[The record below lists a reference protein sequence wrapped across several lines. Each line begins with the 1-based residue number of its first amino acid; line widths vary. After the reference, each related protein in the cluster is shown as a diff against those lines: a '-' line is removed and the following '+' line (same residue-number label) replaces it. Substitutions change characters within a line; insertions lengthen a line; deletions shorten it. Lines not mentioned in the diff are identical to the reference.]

1 MLPGFCTILLRFRS
15 RMPALTSAKCKRMRD
30 LLNSSILHCPARI
43 RQVVLRRLRED
54 SAGTDEL
61 YHEKNEETRVQKIGR
76 IFIGAAL
83 AVAAL
88 AATAQAPQPA
98 AHHWAIVVHGGAG
111 VIERATMKPEI
122 EAAYRASITQ
132 ATEAGAKVLEKGG
145 SALDAIEAAIQILED
160 DPLFNAGRGAVFTA
174 EGKNEL
180 DAAIMDGSNLK
191 AGAVAGVTRTRHPI
205 SLARAVM
212 EKSPHV
218 MLIGA
223 GADAFGASVGLEQVD
238 PSFFFTERR
247 WQSLVRQ
254 LQKEGR
260 PIPPRP
266 AGAPP
271 PPPMPVAEID
281 APGAHKFGTV
291 GVVALDRKGNIAAGT
306 STGGTQAKQW
316 GRVGDSPIIG
326 AGTYASNQSCAVSA
340 TGTGEYFIRLGV
352 AREVCNL
359 VYFKGMTLQQAA
371 DQVIHKELESLH
383 GDGGLIALTP
393 DGQLAWSFN
402 TPGMF
407 RAKLTEGGKL
417 EIGVYNDEP

>member
-1 MLPGFCTILLRFRS
+1 MERGEAMKSALRVCLLAW
-15 RMPALTSAKCKRMRD
+15 MA
-30 LLNSSILHCPARI
+30 
-43 RQVVLRRLRED
+43 
-54 SAGTDEL
+54 AG
-61 YHEKNEETRVQKIGR
+61 
-76 IFIGAAL
+76 
-83 AVAAL
+83 AVA
-88 AATAQAPQPA
+88 TPAQQP

-111 VIERATMKPEI
+111 VIERGGMTREA
-122 EAAYRASITQ
+122 EAAYRASMRQ
-132 ATEAGAKVLEKGG
+132 AIQAGAAILDRGG
-145 SALDAIEAAIQILED
+145 SSLDAIEAAIRILED

-180 DAAIMDGSNLK
+180 DAALMDGSNLK

-212 EKSPHV
+212 EQSPHV

-223 GADAFGASVGLEQVD
+223 GADAFAAQVGLEQVD

-247 WQSLVRQ
+247 WQSLVEQ
-254 LQKEGR
+254 LKKEGR

-271 PPPMPVAEID
+271 PPPVPVAEIE
-281 APGAHKFGTV
+281 APDVHKFGTV
-291 GVVALDRKGNIAAGT
+291 GVVALDKQGNLAAGT
-306 STGGTQAKQW
+306 STGGVQAKRW

-359 VYFKGMTLQQAA
+359 VYFRGLKLQQAA
-371 DQVIHKELESLH
+371 DQVIHKELEALH
-383 GDGGLIALTP
+383 GDGGLIAIAP

-407 RAKLTEGGKL
+407 RARLSEGGKL
-417 EIGVYNDEP
+417 EMGIYRDEP

>member
-1 MLPGFCTILLRFRS
+1 MAT
-15 RMPALTSAKCKRMRD
+15 
-30 LLNSSILHCPARI
+30 
-43 RQVVLRRLRED
+43 
-54 SAGTDEL
+54 
-61 YHEKNEETRVQKIGR
+61 
-76 IFIGAAL
+76 L
-83 AVAAL
+83 AVTAA
-88 AATAQAPQPA
+88 AQPQA
-98 AHHWAIVVHGGAG
+98 RHWAIVVHGGAG
-111 VIERATMKPEI
+111 VIERATMKPET
-122 EAAYRASITQ
+122 EAAYRVSITQ
-132 ATEAGAKVLEKGG
+132 AIEAGSAILDKGG
-145 SALDAIEAAIQILED
+145 SSVDAVEAAIQILED
-160 DPLFNAGRGAVFTA
+160 DPLFNAGRGAVFNA

-218 MLIGA
+218 MLVGA
-223 GADAFGASVGLEQVD
+223 GADAFAASAGLEQVD

-271 PPPMPVAEID
+271 PPPVPVAEIEAPD
-281 APGAHKFGTV
+281 AHEFGTV
-291 GVVALDRKGNIAAGT
+291 GVVALDKQGNIAAGT
-306 STGGTQAKQW
+306 STGGTQAKRW

-359 VYFKGMTLQQAA
+359 VYFKGMPLQQAA
-371 DQVIHKELESLH
+371 DQVIHKELEALH
-383 GDGGLIALTP
+383 GDGGVIAITP

-402 TPGMF
+402 TPGMY
-407 RAKLTEGGKL
+407 RAKMTEGGKVQ
-417 EIGVYNDEP
+417 IGVYNDEP